1 MRVRVSPSLQFKFKN
16 MTLIW
21 LIYYTVKIIKK
32 KDTKEDAL
40 LVMPCLVLDGLIAG
54 ILS

>member
-1 MRVRVSPSLQFKFKN
+1 

-21 LIYYTVKIIKK
+21 IIYYTVKIIKK
-32 KDTKEDAL
+32 RDTEVDAL

-54 ILS
+54 MLS

>member
-1 MRVRVSPSLQFKFKN
+1 

-21 LIYYTVKIIKK
+21 LVYYTVKIIKK
-32 KDTKEDAL
+32 KDTEEDAL

-54 ILS
+54 TLA

>member
-1 MRVRVSPSLQFKFKN
+1 

-21 LIYYTVKIIKK
+21 LVYYTVKIIKK
-32 KDTKEDAL
+32 KDTEGDAL

-54 ILS
+54 MLS